1 MNGSESQ
8 KIVVSIAYHAEV
20 LENNSV
26 IELGR
31 FSDITFPVSFS
42 VLSLC
47 KNTNVLVT
55 GWGMSPGFPPLKE
68 NYMSYYCT
76 IL

>member
-8 KIVVSIAYHAEV
+8 KIAVSIVHHTDV

-31 FSDITFPVSFS
+31 FSDITFPGSFTD
-42 VLSLC
+42 LSLC
-47 KNTNVLVT
+47 KNTSVLVT
-55 GWGMSPGFPPLKE
+55 G
-68 NYMSYYCT
+68 
-76 IL
+76 